1 MKKKQN
7 KTKHQNFSSFS
18 FLLLDTSLQR
28 VMMSVVLII
37 HQLRL
42 PELCTTAV
50 IHKCIMKISCFVT
63 VVLDS
68 AKYLNIYVIL
78 LELVDLIYV
87 CGSYFIFTILKFFPT
102 LIPILCSPSFMEHK
116 YYSAD
121 YGSGESGCIN
131 R

>member
-1 MKKKQN
+1 MKNKNKN
-7 KTKHQNFSSFS
+7 KTPKPICYFSGSS
-18 FLLLDTSLQR
+18 FLLLDTTLQR

-37 HQLRL
+37 DQLRL
-42 PELCTTAV
+42 PKLCTTAV

-87 CGSYFIFTILKFFPT
+87 
-102 LIPILCSPSFMEHK
+102 
-116 YYSAD
+116 
-121 YGSGESGCIN
+121 
-131 R
+131 